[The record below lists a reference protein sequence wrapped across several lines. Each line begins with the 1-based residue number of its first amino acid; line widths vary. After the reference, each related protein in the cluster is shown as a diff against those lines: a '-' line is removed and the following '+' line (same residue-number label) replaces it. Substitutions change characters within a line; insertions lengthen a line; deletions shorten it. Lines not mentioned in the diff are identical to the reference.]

1 MPDTAP
7 DAQPATLRVAVAV
20 TIDDASADLIRE
32 LEPRVELLRD
42 PSLTRPWRWPSDW
55 EGDPEWHRSD
65 EQQRAFEAMLDGAD
79 ALFGI
84 PDVEPAAL
92 ARVVRA
98 NPRLRW
104 VHTTAAGGGGQ
115 VRAAA
120 LTSEELE
127 RVVVT
132 TSAGMHA
139 STLAEWAV
147 FGVLAGAKGLR
158 QLEADQAERR
168 WGDGRRLMRHVSEM
182 TVLVVGTGGIGRVVA
197 ERFAALGA
205 EVHGTS
211 RRDEAVPHVDRL
223 WRIEELPEAI
233 AAADAVVLTLPGT
246 EATLGLVGEAAL
258 AHARPGT
265 ILVNVGR
272 GTVVDED
279 ALLAALDDGRIGL
292 AVLDVTA
299 VEPLPQDSPLWA
311 HPNVLL
317 SPHTA
322 ALSAQES
329 TRIARLFADNATR
342 LIDGEP
348 LRNVISTKEFY

>member
-1 MPDTAP
+1 MSDT
-7 DAQPATLRVAVAV
+7 TLRVAVAV
-20 TIDDASADLIRE
+20 TLDDASADLIRE
-32 LEPRVELLRD
+32 LEPRIELVRD
-42 PSLTRPWRWPSDW
+42 TSLTRPWRWPSDW
-55 EGDPEWHRSD
+55 EGDPDWERTP
-65 EQQRAFEAMLDGAD
+65 EQQAAFEAMLDDAD

-84 PDVEPAAL
+84 PDVDPAAL

-115 VRAAA
+115 VRAAQ
-120 LTSEELE
+120 LTTEELD

-158 QLEADQAERR
+158 QLEADQAARH

-182 TVLVVGTGGIGRVVA
+182 TVLVIGTGGIGKVVA

-205 EVHGTS
+205 TVHGTT
-211 RRDEAVPHVDRL
+211 RRDEPVPHVDRL
-223 WRIEELPEAI
+223 WHIDDLADAI
-233 AAADAVVLTLPGT
+233 AEADAIVVTLPGT
-246 EATLGLVGEAAL
+246 ESTHGLVGADAL
-258 AHARPGT
+258 AAARPGT

-272 GTVVDED
+272 GTVVDEP
-279 ALLAALDDGRIGL
+279 ALLAALDDGRIGF
-292 AVLDVTA
+292 AALDVTA
-299 VEPLPQDSPLWA
+299 VEPLPEQSPLWS
-311 HPNVLL
+311 HPSVLL
-317 SPHTA
+317 SPHAA

-329 TRIARLFADNATR
+329 TRIARLFAENATH

-348 LRNVISTKEFY
+348 LRNVMSTKEFY